1 MICPQWWKDDSLTYF
16 THKEKSARDI
26 EHKKDARENDR
37 RHAQRRPRPR
47 FADTNTTKRVA
58 ALNDDDDE
66 PRRGGSTEE
75 KQDEEEQNTT
85 NLRGTFA
92 IHI

>member
-1 MICPQWWKDDSLTYF
+1 MCVFFLKRRLSEVFYP
-16 THKEKSARDI
+16 HKEKSARDI

-58 ALNDDDDE
+58 ALNDDDE
-66 PRRGGSTEE
+66 PREGGAQ
-75 KQDEEEQNTT
+75 KKKN
-85 NLRGTFA
+85 NN
-92 IHI
+92 

>member
-1 MICPQWWKDDSLTYF
+1 MRFLF
-16 THKEKSARDI
+16 EKTTLWSILPTKKKARDKI

-58 ALNDDDDE
+58 ALNDDDE
-66 PRRGGSTEE
+66 PREGGAQKKKKKKNKTPP
-75 KQDEEEQNTT
+75 
-85 NLRGTFA
+85 
-92 IHI
+92 I

>member
-1 MICPQWWKDDSLTYF
+1 MCVFFLNDLYF

-58 ALNDDDDE
+58 ALNDDDE
-66 PRRGGSTEE
+66 PREGGAQKKKKKKKKNKTPP
-75 KQDEEEQNTT
+75 
-85 NLRGTFA
+85 
-92 IHI
+92 I